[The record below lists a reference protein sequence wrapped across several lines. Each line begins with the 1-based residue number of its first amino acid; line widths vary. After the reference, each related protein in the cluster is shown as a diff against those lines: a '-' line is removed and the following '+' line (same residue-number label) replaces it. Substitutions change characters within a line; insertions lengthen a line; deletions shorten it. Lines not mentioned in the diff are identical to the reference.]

1 MSKRKREEKEDD
13 DAETDAE
20 TDEETGTSRE
30 RERIENFAEE
40 LRSKMKTTLRLLSK
54 KTWEEIKS
62 DLMENDIAV
71 LGEEGATKVKNA
83 LRRLANRKQCLR
95 RIMDHGV
102 NEKKYLKDWKNGA
115 PSRCRHK
122 NKLISHLKTCLV
134 CRIGG
139 LGHYGRSSCFFFF
152 FDHHTIFLSLP

>member
-71 LGEEGATKVKNA
+71 LGEEGATKVK
-83 LRRLANRKQCLR
+83 R
-95 RIMDHGV
+95 
-102 NEKKYLKDWKNGA
+102 
-115 PSRCRHK
+115 
-122 NKLISHLKTCLV
+122 
-134 CRIGG
+134 
-139 LGHYGRSSCFFFF
+139 
-152 FDHHTIFLSLP
+152 